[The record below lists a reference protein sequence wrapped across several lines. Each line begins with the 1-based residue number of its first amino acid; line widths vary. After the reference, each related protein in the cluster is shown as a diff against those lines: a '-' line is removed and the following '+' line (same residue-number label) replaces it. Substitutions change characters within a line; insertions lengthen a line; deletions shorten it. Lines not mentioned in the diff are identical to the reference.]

1 MISEEMYR
9 LGSRR
14 SSIRELFEYGK
25 VAAVRD
31 GAENVFDFSLG
42 NPSTPPPEIFTK
54 TLAGIIENEEP
65 CSVHGYTSA
74 QGAVETR
81 RAVAD
86 DLKARFGA
94 AVSPDRIY
102 MTCGAAA
109 SLSITFRALVSSRD
123 DVILATAPFFPEYRV
138 FAEGAGASFDAVP
151 PDTENFGV
159 NLDALE
165 KKLTDRAAAVIINSP
180 NNPTGAI
187 IPRKTLEGL
196 ARLLERKSAEYGHAI
211 YIISDEPYREITYGK
226 EVPYI
231 PAIYRD
237 TVICYS
243 YSKSLSLPGERI
255 GYIALP
261 DGITDCDRLYYAIC
275 GAGRSL
281 GYVCAPALMQKA
293 VARCAGAVSDI
304 SPYRRNRDLLY
315 SALTAFGYECVKP
328 DGAFYLFIKA
338 PGGDSV
344 AFGEK
349 AKARNLLVVP
359 GDDFGCPGYLRISY
373 CVPYEVVKRS
383 LPVFGEL
390 I

>member
-9 LGSRR
+9 LGSHR

-25 VAAVRD
+25 AAAARV

-54 TLAGIIENEEP
+54 TLADIIASEEP

-74 QGAVETR
+74 QGAIETR
-81 RAVAD
+81 RAIAD
-86 DLKARFGA
+86 DLKKRFGA
-94 AVSPDRIY
+94 VISPDRIY

-109 SLSITFRALVSSRD
+109 SLSITFRALTSSRN
-123 DVILATAPFFPEYRV
+123 DVILAVAPFFPEYRV
-138 FAEGAGASFDAVP
+138 FAEGAGASFGVVP
-151 PDTENFGV
+151 PDTVNFGID
-159 NLDALE
+159 LCALE
-165 KKLTDRAAAVIINSP
+165 NMLTDRVAAVIINSP

-187 IPRKTLEGL
+187 IPRETLNEL

-211 YIISDEPYREITYGK
+211 YIVADEPYREIAYGK

-231 PAIYRD
+231 PAIYGN

-261 DGITDCDRLYYAIC
+261 EGLNDIDRLYFAIC

-304 SPYRRNRDLLY
+304 SSYRRNRDLLY
-315 SALTAFGYECVKP
+315 SALTGFGYECVMP

-338 PGGDSV
+338 PGGDSA
-344 AFGEK
+344 AFGER
-349 AKARNLLVVP
+349 AKSKNLLIVP

-373 CVPYEVVKRS
+373 CVPYEVVERS
-383 LPVFGEL
+383 LPVFAAL